1 MLPPRNLTNIVACV
15 GASVLSGLLGRR
27 LDPSA
32 IGSAHGSN
40 VFSNAERD
48 AMFTHAGLAKLALPV
63 LEPLGI
69 GSSMRMWQKLLLW
82 SGCTAIACSA
92 SFSLLFPIA
101 NFVMAPTTQTP
112 LQQLCLCGI
121 VGCLVAIAPLVPA
134 LVQYVQFLL
143 ETAFVSDCGLQSLEY
158 PYNDNY
164 DKTATKWVC
173 QVIARYH
180 HPTIACVLGAVVRP
194 GLIPRDV
201 SCVVAS
207 FLEKADLH
215 CNDMTIAECA
225 ACRED
230 D

>member
-1 MLPPRNLTNIVACV
+1 
-15 GASVLSGLLGRR
+15 
-27 LDPSA
+27 
-32 IGSAHGSN
+32 
-40 VFSNAERD
+40 
-48 AMFTHAGLAKLALPV
+48 
-63 LEPLGI
+63 
-69 GSSMRMWQKLLLW
+69 MRMWQKLLLW
-82 SGCTAIACSA
+82 SGCAAIACSA

-112 LQQLCLCGI
+112 LQLLCLCGI

-158 PYNDNY
+158 PYSDNY

-173 QVIARYH
+173 QVITRYH

-207 FLEKADLH
+207 FLEKADLQY
-215 CNDMTIAECA
+215 NDMTIAECA